1 MSVQTFNI
9 YCDESCHLEN
19 DHQKVMVL
27 GAIWAPMD
35 AVPQL
40 AKASRALKVQHG
52 LKSSFELKWGKV
64 STSQQDYYEA
74 VLKWF

>member
-1 MSVQTFNI
+1 MPEIINV

-27 GAIWAPMD
+27 GAIWTPMD
-35 AVPQL
+35 PVPEL
-40 AKASRALKVQHG
+40 AKAARALKVQYG

-64 STSQQDYYEA
+64 SAGQQDYYEA